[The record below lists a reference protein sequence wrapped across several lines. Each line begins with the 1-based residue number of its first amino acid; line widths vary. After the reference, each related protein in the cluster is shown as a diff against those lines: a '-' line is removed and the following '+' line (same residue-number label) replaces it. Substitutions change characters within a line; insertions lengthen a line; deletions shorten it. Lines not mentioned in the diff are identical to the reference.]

1 MLRMATSLPK
11 KNNIKTFLLPFLF
24 SCLPLMAQ
32 VKPIDTLVLTGA
44 FGEIRGSHFHAGWDF
59 STFGKEGFP
68 VYAHDSG
75 YVYRIR
81 ISPYGYGRAIYIKHP
96 DGSFSVYAHLKKFAK
111 PMEDYLKNY
120 LFKNKTNIA
129 DIYPPAGK
137 LIVSKG
143 DIIGFSG
150 NSGSSTG
157 PHLHFELRNAKE
169 DPLSP
174 LRFGYYLSDNKKPQW
189 KWVRFFYPY
198 KYTANRDTAYS
209 FPTPLFALSP
219 SKLNGRVVEVPYK
232 KIVIGFKGYDLIGSR
247 STGIARWF
255 LIVDGDTTFHFKAD
269 RLPYPQ
275 MKVATVMRDRKY
287 NLYFVP
293 YGITHASLKKSV
305 NQGVITVGEKPRKI
319 KIGICDNFNNCNTIA
334 FSVVC
339 EKQCKENPSIENWW
353 LKPEDDTTVKVNDF
367 TVSIG
372 KGVLWYPAPLKI
384 SECNEKRNCI
394 QIIPSV
400 PIRKPFEIRV
410 DANSSK
416 HVDKAYLQVK
426 GGSQRIIMPTEV
438 NGSSIVFKPKTL
450 GQFELKYDTVKPKI
464 WLKQTDWQLREYIQ
478 IFLEDRETGIK
489 KWDVFIDGQWIPVE
503 YYLSERA
510 LRVYM
515 DEPPSGKKRTL
526 RVVVKD
532 KAGNIKS
539 LTKTIIY

>member
-1 MLRMATSLPK
+1 MATFLQK
-11 KNNIKTFLLPFLF
+11 KNNIKAFLLSFPFLCF
-24 SCLPLMAQ
+24 PIMAQ
-32 VKPIDTLVLTGA
+32 VKPMDTLVLTGA

-68 VYAHDSG
+68 IYAHDSG

-96 DGSFSVYAHLKKFAK
+96 DGSFSVYAHLRKFAQ
-111 PMEDYLKNY
+111 PFEDYLRNY
-120 LFKNKTNIA
+120 LLKNKTNIA
-129 DIYPPAGK
+129 DIYPPSGK
-137 LIVSKG
+137 LPVSKG
-143 DIIGFSG
+143 EIIGFSG

-169 DPLSP
+169 EPILPLK
-174 LRFGYYLSDNKKPQW
+174 FGYSLPDTKKPQW

-198 KYTANRDTAYS
+198 QYVQHKDTAYS
-209 FPTPLFALSP
+209 FLTPLFALSP
-219 SKLNGRVVEVPYK
+219 NKLSGRVVEVPYK
-232 KIVIGFKGYDLIGSR
+232 KIVIGFKGYDLISGR

-293 YGITHASLKKSV
+293 YGIAHASLKKAV
-305 NQGVITVGEKPRKI
+305 NQGVITVGKNPREV
-319 KIGICDNFNNCNTIA
+319 KIGICDNFNNCNTIV

-339 EKQCKENPSIENWW
+339 EKQCKETPSIESWW
-353 LKPEDDTTVKVNDF
+353 LKPEEDTTVKVNEF

-372 KGVLWYPAPLKI
+372 KGVLWYPSPLKI
-384 SECNEKRNCI
+384 TKCNEKQKCI
-394 QIIPSV
+394 QITPSV

-410 DANSSK
+410 HTVSDE
-416 HVDKAYLQVK
+416 HLDKAYLQVK
-426 GGSQRIIMPTEV
+426 GGSQKIIMPTQL
-438 NGSSIVFKPKTL
+438 NGSILVFRSKTF
-450 GQFELKYDTVKPKI
+450 GQFELKHDTVKPRI
-464 WLKQTDWQLREYIQ
+464 WLRQTNWQLREYIQ
-478 IFLEDRETGIK
+478 IFVDDKETGIK
-489 KWDVFIDGQWIPVE
+489 KWDVFIDGRWIPAE

-515 DEPPSGKKRTL
+515 DKPPSGKKRTL
-526 RVVVKD
+526 KVVVED
-532 KAGNIKS
+532 KAGNIKI
-539 LTKTIIY
+539 LTKTIVY